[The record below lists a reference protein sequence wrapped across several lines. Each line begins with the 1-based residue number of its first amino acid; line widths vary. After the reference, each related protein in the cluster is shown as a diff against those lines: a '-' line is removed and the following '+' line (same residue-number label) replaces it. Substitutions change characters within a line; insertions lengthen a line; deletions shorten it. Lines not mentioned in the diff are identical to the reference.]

1 MITDKRLHLTEKE
14 NLATN
19 LEACWLF
26 CFFGL
31 QVQLKFLSV
40 FLSLELD
47 DKWDIIRKYFTYG
60 RSN

>member
-19 LEACWLF
+19 LGAC
-26 CFFGL
+26 FGL
-31 QVQLKFLSV
+31 QVQLEFLSV
-40 FLSLELD
+40 FLSLQLD
-47 DKWDIIRKYFTYG
+47 NMWDIIRKYFTYG